1 VGVVEDVSRFA
12 ELLATPNPR
21 LDLALALIAAT
32 GRPDVDPD
40 ELLRALDELSLQ
52 VSSSGAEEIFRELFS
67 PDGPIGLRGD
77 RSDYYDPDN
86 SLLDRVLR
94 RRQGIPI
101 TLSVIGIEVARRHG
115 MELVGIGMPG
125 HFLVG
130 DRTTGRFIDAFD
142 GGRSFGPDGARVLFH
157 SLHGPDT
164 VFEST
169 YLEPTSATMIV
180 IRVLN
185 NLRGAHLRRGD
196 RAGVA
201 RALQLQA
208 ALPGSSVAA
217 RRDLAGVLAA
227 DGRFLEAAEV
237 HESLAVDDEAESHDH
252 ELAALR
258 LRARLN

>member
-1 VGVVEDVSRFA
+1 VEDVSRFA

-21 LDLALALIAAT
+21 LDLALALIAAA
-32 GRPDVDPD
+32 GRPEVDPD
-40 ELLRALDELSLQ
+40 DLVTALDQLAATVGSAD
-52 VSSSGAEEIFRELFS
+52 AEGICRELFS
-67 PDGPIGLRGD
+67 PDGSVGLRGD

-86 SLLDRVLR
+86 SLLDRVLH

-115 MELVGIGMPG
+115 IELVGIGMPG
-125 HFLVG
+125 HFLIG

-164 VFEST
+164 VFEPA
-169 YLEPTSATMIV
+169 YLDATSATMIV

-185 NLRGAHLRRGD
+185 NLRGAQLRRGD

-201 RALQLQA
+201 RALRLQA
-208 ALPGSSVAA
+208 ALPGGSVPA
-217 RRDLAGVLAA
+217 RRELAGVLAA
-227 DGRFLEAAEV
+227 DGRFLEAADIY
-237 HESLAVDDEAESHDH
+237 ESLAIDDEAAAAEH